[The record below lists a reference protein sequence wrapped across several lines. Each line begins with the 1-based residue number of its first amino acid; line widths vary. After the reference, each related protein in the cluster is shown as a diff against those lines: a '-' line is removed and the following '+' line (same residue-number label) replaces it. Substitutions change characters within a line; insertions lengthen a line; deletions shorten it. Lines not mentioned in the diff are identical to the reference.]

1 MRLMRLTYQTSVAA
15 FIQFVIVSLFTLVSQ
30 TVSTVSSCH
39 TDGNNCVGDLLVS
52 IIFYIVVAV
61 VFGAIWIVGYG
72 AQARRS
78 RRLAQLLICI
88 EAFLGLLALFSIKLN
103 AHSRS
108 ASGLIASFGMLL
120 LAAWVGSLAFR
131 LMRAG
136 PGRVV
141 NRQRRPPS

>member
-1 MRLMRLTYQTSVAA
+1 MRLTYQTSVAT

-30 TVSTVSSCH
+30 AVSTVSSCH
-39 TDGNNCVGDLLVS
+39 QNGSNCVSNLLVS

-61 VFGAIWIVGYG
+61 AFGGIWLVGYG

-88 EAFLGLLALFSIKLN
+88 EAFFALLALLSIKLN
-103 AHSRS
+103 ASSRS
-108 ASGLIASFGMLL
+108 AAGLFASFGMLIL
-120 LAAWVGSLAFR
+120 SAWVLTLAFR

-136 PGRVV
+136 NRRVV

>member
-1 MRLMRLTYQTSVAA
+1 MRLTYQTSVAT

-39 TDGNNCVGDLLVS
+39 QNGNDCVGNLAIS
-52 IIFYIVVAV
+52 IIFYIIVAV
-61 VFGAIWIVGYG
+61 MFGAIWLIGYG

-78 RRLAQLLICI
+78 RRLAQLLIGI

-108 ASGLIASFGMLL
+108 AAGLFASFGMLV
-120 LAAWVGSLAFR
+120 LAAWIISLSFR

-136 PGRVV
+136 GGRVV
-141 NRQRRPPS
+141 NRQRRRPS